1 MLRKKGGQIW
11 PEGMFYPGYP
21 EWVKSQFIYVLE
33 DISETSIQLSLSKL
47 LSFKLSPHI
56 QDTMHNRHKYIVLA
70 LLTIIYI
77 CGVHSVPPN
86 IHGWLNIISP
96 LLMVRQTHFRADIQ
110 RHGSIFA
117 WIVILSVY
125 GADPIAEI
133 KLLISPFLR
142 WTLDL
147 WKIESKKFT
156 LLY

>member
-1 MLRKKGGQIW
+1 
-11 PEGMFYPGYP
+11 MFYPGYP
-21 EWVKSQFIYVLE
+21 EWVKSLLVYVLE
-33 DISETSIQLSLSKL
+33 DMSWASVWFSLSKL
-47 LSFKLSPHI
+47 LSFQLSPHI
-56 QDTMHNRHKYIVLA
+56 QDTMHSRHKYIVLA
-70 LLTIIYI
+70 WLTIIYI

-110 RHGSIFA
+110 RRCSILA

-125 GADPIAEI
+125 GVDTIAET

-147 WKIESKKFT
+147 WKIESKKFIF
-156 LLY
+156 LY